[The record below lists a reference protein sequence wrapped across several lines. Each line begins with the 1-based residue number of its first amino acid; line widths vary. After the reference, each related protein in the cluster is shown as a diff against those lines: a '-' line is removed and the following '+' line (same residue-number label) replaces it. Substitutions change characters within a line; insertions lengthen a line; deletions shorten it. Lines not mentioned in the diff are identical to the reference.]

1 MLKRSITFSL
11 TIILV
16 MAIGFSAKAAPN
28 DANYA
33 RKFKP
38 LTLNPTLTMPSAK
51 AVKEIGG
58 IMYGKHIDLKLKDG
72 STVRCFP
79 EATKDPAKTSKNYYY
94 LPGNPKISRDPDG
107 TPKFSMIRF
116 VTDKTKES
124 GGADG
129 AILHFLVE
137 YGLTKQQQQEVA
149 KLLKKKVKN
158 AKLKGAVP
166 LEVGAEGNSFNIVSA
181 TLSDKG
187 FTSTLVTSG
196 KAPAMEGQKVAV
208 AARLDS
214 YGATLLAKSFEQ
226 PTTDISVVF
235 DLKYVVKLPAYDV
248 QVIIDYD
255 KYHSMESE
263 YTHER
268 EKNVKSK
275 RYWNPKWYN
284 PFKISTKKTTSLTE
298 NEQSQALDFLQESGV
313 VTFDYVQHV
322 PDADKEIVESGLH
335 KIVLESFFD
344 MQKRLGE
351 PTEEELTD
359 DGDSEADKEA
369 EAARRK
375 EAAKVNKY
383 KYTVYQRKEI
393 TRKSKQ
399 VLNLKKVM
407 ARYEHHTMT
416 GNVGTWYSKYKDNP
430 KLVAEVNLDDPFFQ
444 RREMRFVIDNE
455 AYDIFKEMVNYATV
469 QVRVPRKDQRPF
481 IDELTID
488 RKYLEQNGQTATLT
502 YARMGDDAQTYDYAV
517 QWSLRG
523 GHLYPKEPIW
533 EKGELMGVTLAAPVV
548 PRVIEAEADLDELAD
563 MGIARVSVEL
573 RYKKFGKT
581 YNDKKGLA
589 LSPAVGEP
597 VVNKVIYHDNNSD
610 RLEYRLIY
618 HHKKLSRISDDTWK
632 SVDGDYVYCAPTE
645 FLLDKIKDLF

>member
-1 MLKRSITFSL
+1 
-11 TIILV
+11 
-16 MAIGFSAKAAPN
+16 
-28 DANYA
+28 
-33 RKFKP
+33 
-38 LTLNPTLTMPSAK
+38 
-51 AVKEIGG
+51 
-58 IMYGKHIDLKLKDG
+58 
-72 STVRCFP
+72 
-79 EATKDPAKTSKNYYY
+79 
-94 LPGNPKISRDPDG
+94 
-107 TPKFSMIRF
+107 
-116 VTDKTKES
+116 
-124 GGADG
+124 
-129 AILHFLVE
+129 
-137 YGLTKQQQQEVA
+137 
-149 KLLKKKVKN
+149 VKN

-383 KYTVYQRKEI
+383 KYKKIKTGAQSE
-393 TRKSKQ
+393 KSYGQ
-399 VLNLKKVM
+399 IRTPHN
-407 ARYEHHTMT
+407 
-416 GNVGTWYSKYKDNP
+416 
-430 KLVAEVNLDDPFFQ
+430 
-444 RREMRFVIDNE
+444 
-455 AYDIFKEMVNYATV
+455 
-469 QVRVPRKDQRPF
+469 
-481 IDELTID
+481 D
-488 RKYLEQNGQTATLT
+488 RKCRDLVFKVQGQS
-502 YARMGDDAQTYDYAV
+502 QTC
-517 QWSLRG
+517 G
-523 GHLYPKEPIW
+523 GSE
-533 EKGELMGVTLAAPVV
+533 
-548 PRVIEAEADLDELAD
+548 
-563 MGIARVSVEL
+563 S
-573 RYKKFGKT
+573 
-581 YNDKKGLA
+581 
-589 LSPAVGEP
+589 
-597 VVNKVIYHDNNSD
+597 
-610 RLEYRLIY
+610 
-618 HHKKLSRISDDTWK
+618 
-632 SVDGDYVYCAPTE
+632 
-645 FLLDKIKDLF
+645 